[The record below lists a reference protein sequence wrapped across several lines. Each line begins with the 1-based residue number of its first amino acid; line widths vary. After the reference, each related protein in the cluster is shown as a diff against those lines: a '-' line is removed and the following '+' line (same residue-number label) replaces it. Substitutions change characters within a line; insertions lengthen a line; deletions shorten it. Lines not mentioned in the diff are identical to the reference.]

1 MSYFSFNSYRDN
13 STKRVRGLKMSV
25 LIMRENMLFY
35 EEIYT
40 AGKNVTLPPAVLAVT
55 KLTSVSKFLA
65 NVHSF
70 ALLPQP

>member
-1 MSYFSFNSYRDN
+1 MSYLSFNSYRDN

-40 AGKNVTLPPAVLAVT
+40 AGKTNQT
-55 KLTSVSKFLA
+55 A
-65 NVHSF
+65 NGSADLDKSH
-70 ALLPQP
+70 L